1 MKKILLLIAAI
12 LSLAL
17 PAFGQYTVPTY
28 SAGYLGKPTSGTPTF
43 SPGTGSYG
51 STQSVTISATGGS
64 VICYNTT
71 GSPATNGTTGCTTG
85 TLYTGAVSVSTS
97 ETLYA
102 VSGGTGYTDS
112 SVGSA
117 TYTISASAPTEHAW
131 EPSNASNVCH
141 GSGSCGTN
149 TDLSTMVDFGT
160 VGGDNLTQGT
170 SASRPTWTASGL
182 NSLATAAFNG
192 TSGWMAMGSALY
204 AGSSFSCMAVFNTT
218 TLQSSYLLAGNGTG
232 AIAWGLGYTG
242 NAYMIL
248 TSYGGSTNA
257 IDTAGGTMSTGTWYV
272 KGITYD
278 NAGTCKAYECTGG
291 STCTANT
298 FVGSCVASDFA
309 VGMNEVGAR
318 ANGAASFYAG
328 SIAGAYCSSG
338 VLTGAQMN
346 TVYVYIHGKFAL

>member
-117 TYTISASAPTEHAW
+117 TYTISAGPTIAAVGTPACASVGFSSSVTISPTISATGDQLFISVGVNNSYSPTV
-131 EPSNASNVCH
+131 SSVTDNG
-141 GSGSCGTN
+141 GSGGSTYTHPAGFPQTPTLGTSSADEWYTLSLHSGVTVVTVHFGTN
-149 TDLSTMVDFGT
+149 VVGEVCAQEYQNGVSIGATNKGEGGGQVYAPSSYSYSTT
-160 VGGDNLTQGT
+160 T
-170 SASRPTWTASGL
+170 SAASSFMIGAAGYQSPNTVTA
-182 NSLATAAFNG
+182 
-192 TSGWMAMGSALY
+192 TSGTIRDAGSY
-204 AGSSFSCMAVFNTT
+204 AGSACALIQDNT
-218 TLQSSYLLAGNGTG
+218 
-232 AIAWGLGYTG
+232 
-242 NAYMIL
+242 
-248 TSYGGSTNA
+248 GSTTNVVGA
-257 IDTAGGTMSTGTWYV
+257 QITAA
-272 KGITYD
+272 
-278 NAGTCKAYECTGG
+278 AGTY
-291 STCTANT
+291 
-298 FVGSCVASDFA
+298 FDYVGIELK
-309 VGMNEVGAR
+309 N
-318 ANGAASFYAG
+318 
-328 SIAGAYCSSG
+328 
-338 VLTGAQMN
+338 
-346 TVYVYIHGKFAL
+346 H